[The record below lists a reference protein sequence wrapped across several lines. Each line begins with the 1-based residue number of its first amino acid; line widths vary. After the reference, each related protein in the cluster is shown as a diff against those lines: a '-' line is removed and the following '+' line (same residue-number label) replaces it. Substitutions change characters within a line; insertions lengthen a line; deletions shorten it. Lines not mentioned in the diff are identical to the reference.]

1 MPQENL
7 NEFYT
12 ENRKLLTEY
21 LDVRLQ
27 LIRLGSIRTLSR
39 TLAMLILLSVIS
51 LMVLLF
57 LVFMVIAFS
66 VYMSEVLNSTVW
78 GFVCGGL
85 VFLITLLLTIA
96 FRKPLFLNPLIRL
109 FIITSA
115 QEDEE
120 EEDF

>member
-1 MPQENL
+1 MAQDNL
-7 NEFYT
+7 NDFYT
-12 ENRKLLTEY
+12 ENRKLLTDY

-27 LIRLGSIRTLSR
+27 LLRLGSIRTLSR

-51 LMVLLF
+51 LMALLF

-66 VYMSEVLNSTVW
+66 VYMSNVLESSVW

-85 VFLITLLLTIA
+85 VFLFILLLTIA
-96 FRKPLFLNPLIRL
+96 LRKPLFLNPLIRL

-120 EEDF
+120 DEEF

>member
-1 MPQENL
+1 MAQDNL
-7 NEFYT
+7 QDFYT

-27 LIRLGSIRTLSR
+27 LLRLGSVKILSR

-51 LMVLLF
+51 LMALLF

-66 VYMSEVLNSTVW
+66 VWMGDVLGSTVW

-85 VFLITLLLTIA
+85 IFLLVLLLTIL

-115 QEDEE
+115 QDDEE
-120 EEDF
+120 EEEY

>member
-7 NEFYT
+7 NDFYT

-39 TLAMLILLSVIS
+39 TLAMLILLSLIS

>member
-1 MPQENL
+1 MPQDNL
-7 NEFYT
+7 NDFYT

-27 LIRLGSIRTLSR
+27 LLRLGSIRTLAR

-51 LMVLLF
+51 LMALLF

-66 VYMSEVLNSTVW
+66 VYMSNVLESNVW

-85 VFLITLLLTIA
+85 VFLFFLLVTIA
-96 FRKPLFLNPLIRL
+96 FRKPLF
-109 FIITSA
+109 
-115 QEDEE
+115 
-120 EEDF
+120 

>member
-1 MPQENL
+1 MAQENL
-7 NEFYT
+7 QDFYT

-27 LIRLGSIRTLSR
+27 LLRLGSVKVLSR

-51 LMVLLF
+51 LMALLF

-66 VYMSEVLNSTVW
+66 VWMSDVLGSTSW
-78 GFVCGGL
+78 GFACGGL
-85 VFLITLLLTIA
+85 IFLLVLLLTIL

-109 FIITSA
+109 FIVTSA
-115 QEDEE
+115 QDDEE
-120 EEDF
+120 EEDY

>member
-7 NEFYT
+7 NDFYT

-85 VFLITLLLTIA
+85 VFLITLLLAIA

-115 QEDEE
+115 KEDEE

>member
-7 NEFYT
+7 NDFYT

-66 VYMSEVLNSTVW
+66 VHMSEVLNSTVW

-115 QEDEE
+115 KEDEE